1 MIDNEILEFV
11 EDKKRQMD
19 YMKWKAN
26 PMTQFVMKTVL
37 ALHRPVLPVTE
48 NMNVMATCHAVQC
61 GINQA
66 IKDAFELDEILKGG
80 EMPEAD
86 YGSEQYMEQWGRK
99 PTAKK
104 EGK

>member
-1 MIDNEILEFV
+1 MIDNEIAEFAEDQNRQLEYV
-11 EDKKRQMD
+11 
-19 YMKWKAN
+19 KWRAL

-37 ALHRPVLPVTE
+37 ALHRPVMPITSD
-48 NMNVMATCHAVQC
+48 MNVMATCHAVQC
-61 GINQA
+61 GITQCV
-66 IKDAFELDEILKGG
+66 KDAFELDTILKGG

-99 PTAKK
+99 PRK